1 MFDEPVKEIMT
12 RDVVTITP
20 DTPISKAIGI
30 MDENNFHHLIVV
42 DKQDGKEEYYLV
54 TMRDLLLARNPE
66 EEVRTLMY
74 KAHCIDEDTPVL
86 DAICEM
92 VDSGQ
97 RAAPIVNKY
106 GVLVGIVTDYDIIS
120 RAARSKLLKDVD
132 VKKIMS
138 RPVITINE
146 NDSIGKARA
155 LMRDNNI
162 GRLVVV
168 DDDGKP
174 IGIVTEEDIL
184 KKVFKP
190 KQRMKYGEVK
200 GEKVP
205 RFGQPVKL
213 IMSSPLITIDPDASV
228 AEAARLM
235 KEYSIRGIPVV
246 RGDKLRGIITR
257 HDIIKYLADLK
268 KGAMIEV
275 EIHGEMDKDVEDL
288 AKRIIA
294 TEVKKM
300 VKHAGKIH
308 WIKINIKKERDKGVV
323 PYYKITTYVKT
334 PDKLYVGEAK
344 PKGSIPNK
352 LEAEGEDV
360 GYVSEHVRWEFI
372 DVLKDSLDSVLKQL
386 EADHDRKNPKH
397 QKERVGTYEEFNPE
411 EFKRE

>member
-12 RDVVTITP
+12 KDVVTITP
-20 DTPISKAIGI
+20 ETPISKAIGI

-42 DKQDGKEEYYLV
+42 DKKDGKEEYYLV
-54 TMRDLLLARNPE
+54 SMRDLLLASNPE

-86 DAICEM
+86 DAVCEM
-92 VDSGQ
+92 VESGL
-97 RAAPIVNKY
+97 RAVPIVNKY
-106 GVLVGIVTDYDIIS
+106 GVLVGIVTDYDIMN
-120 RAARSKLLKDVD
+120 RASKSKLLKDIE
-132 VKKIMS
+132 VKKLMT
-138 RPVITINE
+138 RHPITIYE
-146 NDSIGKARA
+146 YESIGKARA

-162 GRLVVV
+162 GRLIVL
-168 DDDGKP
+168 DEEGKP
-174 IGIVTEEDIL
+174 VGIVTEEDIL

-190 KQRMKYGEVK
+190 KRRMGAGDLK

-205 RFGQPVKL
+205 RMGQPVKL
-213 IMSSPLITIDPDASV
+213 IMSTPLISIEPEASV
-228 AEAARLM
+228 ADAARMM
-235 KEYSIRGIPVV
+235 KEYSIRGLPVIK
-246 RGDKLRGIITR
+246 GDKLRGIITR
-257 HDIIKYLADLK
+257 HDIVKYLADLK

-275 EIHGEMDKDVEDL
+275 EIHGELDKDVEDL

-308 WIKINIKKERDKGVV
+308 WIKINIKKERDKGGV

-334 PDKLYVGEAK
+334 PHKLYVGEAK

-372 DVLKDSLDSVLKQL
+372 DILKDSLDSVLKQL
-386 EADHDRKNPKH
+386 EADHDRLNPKH
-397 QKERVGTYEEFNPE
+397 KKERQPE
-411 EFKRE
+411 EGIREE